1 MKIDKRNWEKVKFGD
16 VCSLVNENTKN
27 AKEDGLEYNIGLEH
41 ITPTDLHIR
50 SWNTTDIDTTF
61 TRIFRKGQVLFG
73 RRRAYQRKVAYAE
86 FDGICSGDIM
96 VFQAKEDK
104 LLPKL
109 LPFIV
114 QSDGF
119 FQQAVDTSAG
129 SLSPRTK
136 FTDLANYEFLLPPKE
151 EQSRLAELLWA
162 ADEVMEKE
170 RILEKQLAT
179 WKNVRMNVLLN
190 GVDVD
195 IERWEQKKI
204 SEIGLVSTSGV
215 DKKSRKNEKEV
226 NLINYMDVYSSFTKK
241 ITNDISFMKI
251 TAKPI
256 QLEKNQV
263 YKGDILFTP
272 SSETKDDI
280 GHSAVVYEE
289 LEGTLYSYH
298 LVRLHFFENI
308 NIDIDYKRYMFNNPQ
323 ILNYFSKKA
332 QGITRMTLGLDD
344 FNNTKILIP
353 PMEIQ
358 KAISTELSNIDTAI
372 VKLQIQI
379 QKSQQLKSSLI
390 NQIF

>member
-1 MKIDKRNWEKVKFGD
+1 MKIDKRNWKTYRFDEFA
-16 VCSLVNENTKN
+16 ENISQRVEPQNT
-27 AKEDGLEYNIGLEH
+27 DLTIYVGLEH
-41 ITPTDLHIR
+41 LDPDSLHIKR
-50 SWNTTDIDTTF
+50 HGSPSDVKGTKLKLYKGDV
-61 TRIFRKGQVLFG
+61 IFGK
-73 RRRAYQRKVAYAE
+73 RRAYQRKAALAE
-86 FDGICSGDIM
+86 YDGICSAHAMVLRAKTDIIDERLFPFFFHST
-96 VFQAKEDK
+96 VFQTRAID
-104 LLPKL
+104 
-109 LPFIV
+109 ISV
-114 QSDGF
+114 G
-119 FQQAVDTSAG
+119 G
-129 SLSPRTK
+129 LSPTINWK
-136 FTDLANYEFLLPPKE
+136 DLAKQEFLLPPKE
-151 EQSRLAELLWA
+151 EQTRLAELLWA

-241 ITNDISFMKI
+241 ITNDISFMKV

>member
-162 ADEVMEKE
+162 ADEVVEREEVVVEKFNAFLE
-170 RILEKQLAT
+170 NSIDNHFNSNCSKLMKLGNLCLKTPDYGANLPATDYVDGDYRYIRITDIKENGNLLDEGRKTVDSNNIGKYILNEDDILIARTAVPGKSFIYKHHMGKCIFAGYLIRFQL
-179 WKNVRMNVLLN
+179 
-190 GVDVD
+190 D
-195 IERWEQKKI
+195 KKI
-204 SEIGLVSTSGV
+204 VNPQYVYCYTQSGSFKRWIKKTIKTGTVSNINAKEYSSLNIPVPTLEVQNNIVSFFGELV
-215 DKKSRKNEKEV
+215 DKR
-226 NLINYMDVYSSFTKK
+226 
-241 ITNDISFMKI
+241 
-251 TAKPI
+251 
-256 QLEKNQV
+256 QRLE
-263 YKGDILFTP
+263 DR
-272 SSETKDDI
+272 
-280 GHSAVVYEE
+280 VV
-289 LEGTLYSYH
+289 L
-298 LVRLHFFENI
+298 
-308 NIDIDYKRYMFNNPQ
+308 
-323 ILNYFSKKA
+323 
-332 QGITRMTLGLDD
+332 
-344 FNNTKILIP
+344 
-353 PMEIQ
+353 
-358 KAISTELSNIDTAI
+358 
-372 VKLQIQI
+372 
-379 QKSQQLKSSLI
+379 SQQLKSSLI

>member
-151 EQSRLAELLWA
+151 EQTRLAELLWA
-162 ADEVMEKE
+162 ADEVVEKE
-170 RILEKQLAT
+170 KQVKDKLDASRKSLMKDLFFKIEEKKRLSELNIKEINGL
-179 WKNVRMNVLLN
+179 WKTDEIDKTI
-190 GVDVD
+190 DVNIIRSTEFSD
-195 IERWEQKKI
+195 YGKIDFSKLSTLPVKK
-204 SEIGLVSTSGV
+204 SQY
-215 DKKSRKNEKEV
+215 KSRK
-226 NLINYMDVYSSFTKK
+226 LFP
-241 ITNDISFMKI
+241 NDIILERSGGGPDQPVGRVCFFERETGEYSFSNFTSCLRVNSNSVVLPKYLFYFLQYFWEMKG
-251 TAKPI
+251 TDRI
-256 QLEKNQV
+256 QNQTTGIRNLDYDL
-263 YKGDILFTP
+263 YKRIKIPVCKKDTQVKVI
-272 SSETKDDI
+272 SQIDDI
-280 GHSAVVYEE
+280 H
-289 LEGTLYSYH
+289 
-298 LVRLHFFENI
+298 NI
-308 NIDIDYKRYMFNNPQ
+308 IEKSIVNSIG
-323 ILNYFSKKA
+323 A
-332 QGITRMTLGLDD
+332 QL
-344 FNNTKILIP
+344 
-353 PMEIQ
+353 
-358 KAISTELSNIDTAI
+358 
-372 VKLQIQI
+372 
-379 QKSQQLKSSLI
+379 LKSSLI